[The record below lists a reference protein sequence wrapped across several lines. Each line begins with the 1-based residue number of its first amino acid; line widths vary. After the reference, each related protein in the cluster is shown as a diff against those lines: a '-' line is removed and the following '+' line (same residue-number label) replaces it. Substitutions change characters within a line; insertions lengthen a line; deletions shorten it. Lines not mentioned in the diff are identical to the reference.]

1 MKKNKLSVKN
11 AKILIL
17 GITFKE
23 NCPDTRNSK
32 VVDLYNFFNK
42 HKAKV
47 TVYDPY
53 ANKTELKDSYNI
65 VLDDYKKVVSN
76 IYDGIIISVAHNEFK
91 KFPIDKVKHS
101 KSIVYD
107 LKSLFNKKYEGL

>member
-1 MKKNKLSVKN
+1 MGYDSKIILAGRKLNDNMPEYISKKIIEMMKKNKLSIKN

-23 NCPDTRNSK
+23 NCPDIRNSK

-42 HKAKV
+42 YKAKL

-65 VLDDYKKVVSN
+65 VLDDYKRLYQ
-76 IYDGIIISVAHNEFK
+76 IYMMV
-91 KFPIDKVKHS
+91 
-101 KSIVYD
+101 
-107 LKSLFNKKYEGL
+107 